1 VHPSHELLSKFHN
14 WKIAIQLQ
22 FSRQAEPFRPGSRL
36 IDVAANTA
44 DQNVPLERL
53 REDYKDAFDE
63 WATEVNHLQTV
74 SESGPDGG
82 AVVKEAEGRVEAA
95 HRTYR
100 DSRDRLA
107 EDMAGCGGHRNEQES

>member
-1 VHPSHELLSKFHN
+1 M
-14 WKIAIQLQ
+14 
-22 FSRQAEPFRPGSRL
+22 
-36 IDVAANTA
+36 
-44 DQNVPLERL
+44 PLERL

-74 SESGPDGG
+74 SESVPDGG

-95 HRTYR
+95 HKTYQ

-107 EDMAGCGGHRNEQES
+107 EDMAGCGNRHEQES